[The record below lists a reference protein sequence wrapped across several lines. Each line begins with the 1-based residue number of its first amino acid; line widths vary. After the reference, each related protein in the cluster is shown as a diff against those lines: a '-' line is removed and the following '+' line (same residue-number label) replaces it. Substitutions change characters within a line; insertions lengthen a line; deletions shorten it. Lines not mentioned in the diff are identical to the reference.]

1 MFQISYHRLKG
12 FLLWHH
18 KMGMWFVI
26 VLFCTATTD
35 SNFHFGKQWSKR
47 EFPLAHKQTSVS
59 CTIQKYRSI
68 VFAKNSESLL
78 FDVKIRMKAKLS

>member
-1 MFQISYHRLKG
+1 
-12 FLLWHH
+12 
-18 KMGMWFVI
+18 MGMWFVI
-26 VLFCTATTD
+26 VLFITTD
-35 SNFHFGKQWSKR
+35 SNFHFGKQWFKR
-47 EFPLAHKQTSVS
+47 EFPLAHKQKSVP